1 MEKLNLMNDF
11 IRKTIKTKNWFLV
24 FPFAIVVTVLW
35 LAYYILTSVYLLL
48 DLLVVES
55 KRILRKDSNDESNLV
70 HAIKHLIGFF
80 FVVYFNLILTCSSLV
95 LAVLYFLA
103 AIFIFV
109 SSIGKVRINPY
120 GFHTIW

>member
-120 GFHTIW
+120 GFHTI

>member
-11 IRKTIKTKNWFLV
+11 IRKTIKTKNWFLM
-24 FPFAIVVTVLW
+24 FPFAIVVIVLW
-35 LAYYILTSVYLLL
+35 LAYYIVISAYLLW

-80 FVVYFNLILTCSSLV
+80 FVVYFNLISVYLSFVLT
-95 LAVLYFLA
+95 VLYFLA
-103 AIFIFV
+103 AIFILV
-109 SSIGKVRINPY
+109 SSIGKVRISP
-120 GFHTIW
+120 

>member
-11 IRKTIKTKNWFLV
+11 IRKTIKTKIWFLV

-35 LAYYILTSVYLLL
+35 LAYYIVTSVYLLF

-80 FVVYFNLILTCSSLV
+80 FVVCFNLISVCLSLV

-120 GFHTIW
+120 SFHTI

>member
-11 IRKTIKTKNWFLV
+11 IRKTIKTKTWFLV
-24 FPFAIVVTVLW
+24 VPFAIIVTVLW
-35 LAYYILTSVYLLL
+35 LAYYIVTSVYLLL

-55 KRILRKDSNDESNLV
+55 KRILKKDSNDESNLV
-70 HAIKHLIGFF
+70 HAIKHLIGFS
-80 FVVYFNLILTCSSLV
+80 FVVYFNLISVCLSLV

-109 SSIGKVRINPY
+109 SSIGKVRISPY
-120 GFHTIW
+120 GFYTI

>member
-24 FPFAIVVTVLW
+24 FPFAIVVAVLW
-35 LAYYILTSVYLLL
+35 LAYYIVTSVYLLF

-80 FVVYFNLILTCSSLV
+80 YVVYFNLISVCLSLV

-103 AIFIFV
+103 AISIFV

-120 GFHTIW
+120 GFHTI

>member
-11 IRKTIKTKNWFLV
+11 IRKTIKTKTWFLV
-24 FPFAIVVTVLW
+24 VPFAIIVTVLW
-35 LAYYILTSVYLLL
+35 LAYYIVTSVYLLL

-55 KRILRKDSNDESNLV
+55 KRILKKDSNDESNLV

-80 FVVYFNLILTCSSLV
+80 FVVYFNLISVCLSLV

-109 SSIGKVRINPY
+109 SSIGKVRISPY
-120 GFHTIW
+120 GFHTI

>member
-24 FPFAIVVTVLW
+24 FPFAIVVTALW
-35 LAYYILTSVYLLL
+35 LAYYIVTSVYLLL

-55 KRILRKDSNDESNLV
+55 KRIFRKDSNDESNLV
-70 HAIKHLIGFF
+70 HAIKHLIGFVY
-80 FVVYFNLILTCSSLV
+80 VVYFNLITACLSLV
-95 LAVLYFLA
+95 LAFLYFLA

-120 GFHTIW
+120 GFHTI